1 MENQPSMKD
10 ALRVMGINLGIM
22 LVYYL
27 LLAVAMKKDELPI
40 VFFFVSGLHAFIC
53 FVLTIVSFARSKS
66 YQAIGFLISIFM
78 TLLVGFSTC
87 LVTMENMNFH

>member
-10 ALRVMGINLGIM
+10 ALRVMGINFGIM

-27 LLAVAMKKDELPI
+27 LMAAAMKKDELSI
-40 VFFFVSGLHAFIC
+40 MFFLVSGFHSFIC
-53 FVLTIVSFARSKS
+53 FILTLVSFGRGNK
-66 YQAIGFLISIFM
+66 YQAIGFLISIFL

-87 LVTMENMNFH
+87 LITMENMNFH

>member
-1 MENQPSMKD
+1 MKD

-27 LLAVAMKKDELPI
+27 LMAISMRKDELPFM
-40 VFFFVSGLHAFIC
+40 FFFVSGFHAFIC
-53 FVLTIVSFARSKS
+53 FILGIVNFARSKT
-66 YQAIGFLISIFM
+66 YQGIGFLISIFL

-87 LVTMENMNFH
+87 LVTMGNMNFH